1 MDGRNGISAVA
12 GNAAA
17 ANHEGYDGAGVTG
30 GGMSTPAQIRG
41 FGVVTNRALATAVMA
56 GGGAD

>member
-1 MDGRNGISAVA
+1 MA